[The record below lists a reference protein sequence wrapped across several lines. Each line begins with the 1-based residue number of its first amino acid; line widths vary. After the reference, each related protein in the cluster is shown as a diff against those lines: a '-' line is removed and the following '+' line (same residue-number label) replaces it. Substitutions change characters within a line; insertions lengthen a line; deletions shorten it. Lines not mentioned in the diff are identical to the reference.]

1 MRVLLTG
8 ISGKLAQQV
17 ALELLSHGHRVVG
30 IDRRPWPECPTA
42 ISVVQT
48 DIRKPEAEEA
58 FRRER
63 PDAVIHMATVS
74 HVTMRRDERYR
85 INLGGTQKV
94 FEYCERHGVPQALFV
109 GRHTYYGAV
118 PDAALY
124 RGEDEP
130 PMALESFPELADL
143 VAADLFAASALWRF
157 PERTTAVL
165 RLVYTLGPSLHGT
178 LASFLGG
185 PRVPMILGF
194 DPLFQFMHEG
204 DAVRAIILALER
216 KLRGVYNVAG
226 PQALPLSELIRV
238 TGRSPIRIA
247 RALHPLLLGRLG
259 LPRLSSGAV
268 AHIKYP
274 IVISDASFR
283 QATGFRPEFG
293 EYETLAAFRSAS
305 PPPGAAAS
313 RRPPPV
319 SGAPAAGS
327 PADGDTT
334 GGRSTPPANAVPA
347 HGRSHHPPENR
358 PRENGPEEN
367 GGSQR
372 PENGPEENG
381 AAQSDV
387 AALSIAAA
395 KAPE

>member
-17 ALELLSHGHRVVG
+17 ALELLARGHQVTG
-30 IDRRPWPECPTA
+30 IDRRPWPECPPS
-42 ISVVQT
+42 IGLVQT

-74 HVTMRRDERYR
+74 HLTMRRDERYR

-94 FEYCERHGVPQALFV
+94 FEYCDRHAVPQALFV

-118 PDAALY
+118 ADAALY

-178 LASFLGG
+178 LAAFLGG
-185 PRVPMILGF
+185 PRVPMIMGF
-194 DPLFQFMHEG
+194 DPLFQFMHEA
-204 DAVRAIILALER
+204 DAVDAIILALER

-238 TGRSPIRIA
+238 TGREPIRIA
-247 RALHPLLLGRLG
+247 RVLHPLLLGRLG
-259 LPRLSSGAV
+259 LPRLSTGAV

-274 IVISDASFR
+274 IVISDQSFR
-283 QATGFRPEFG
+283 AATGFRPAHG
-293 EYETLAAFRSAS
+293 EYETLAAFRAAAPPRGEAAARAS
-305 PPPGAAAS
+305 RTGPAGEAPPRASTPAPEPGDGARGNAAS
-313 RRPPPV
+313 RV
-319 SGAPAAGS
+319 DTAAH
-327 PADGDTT
+327 
-334 GGRSTPPANAVPA
+334 ANAASPSEVAPER
-347 HGRSHHPPENR
+347 GRAA
-358 PRENGPEEN
+358 
-367 GGSQR
+367 
-372 PENGPEENG
+372 
-381 AAQSDV
+381 AAQASAELPTPAEHEAEKAGPV
-387 AALSIAAA
+387 A
-395 KAPE
+395 EN